1 MVWNLNFVD
10 LCSCGQCALCGWWR
24 PRCRWGHCH
33 HCCHSLWKNYFNWPK
48 FHPLMGNILNKPFA
62 THSDLV
68 KWSSSR
74 WNPLLQP
81 CFYWRSLYIAV
92 NKEQLNHRH
101 IFWCLESTF
110 PPQLCVKFSLKFVNF
125 SSSCSGKQNG
135 MFFFSKHKPCFSNCW
150 KFSYGEYMKCVLH
163 TPYYPLGLICDF
175 YSYNIFFLILAKF
188 WPYMACKHFTSR
200 FSFIVYVVTVIVCYL
215 F

>member
-101 IFWCLESTF
+101 IFWCLELTF

-135 MFFFSKHKPCFSNCW
+135 MFFFLNISLALAIVESFPMENTWSVYCILPTIHL
-150 KFSYGEYMKCVLH
+150 VLYVIS
-163 TPYYPLGLICDF
+163 TLI
-175 YSYNIFFLILAKF
+175 IFFLILAKF